1 MTIHLRRLRADETD
15 AAAVLHRHAA
25 ALIPG
30 YPNDLHTPA
39 EDRAYYA
46 DQVFG
51 HGPIWGAWEGD
62 RLVGHMA
69 MSPGW
74 IDHLYVDAGRQGQGV
89 GRALV
94 KRGQEEAAA
103 LQLWTFQS
111 NARARRFYAANGFAE
126 VEWTEGE
133 GNEEGM
139 PDVRMEWRR

>member
-1 MTIHLRRLRADETD
+1 MILRPLAHHETHL
-15 AAAVLHRHAA
+15 AATLHRRAA

-39 EDRAYYA
+39 EDRDYYA
-46 DQVFG
+46 DQVFAR
-51 HGPIWGAWEGD
+51 GPIWGAWADG
-62 RLVGHMA
+62 RLIGHVA
-69 MSPGW
+69 VSPGW
-74 IDHLYVDAGRQGQGV
+74 IDHLYVDTEQQGAGV

-94 KRGQEEAAA
+94 RHAQAEQPA

-126 VEWTEGE
+126 VEWTDGT

-139 PDVRMEWRR
+139 PDVRLGWRR